1 MSLSRAHGLEN
12 LAPQKYYEFEL
23 EDDVFFLS
31 WGIVDI
37 GTLDFKCATI
47 LVTKTS
53 SCAIHTS
60 MVLGWFGG
68 WPFVGHTFFF
78 IVLAKT
84 SRLPY
89 IYHLGLTLLMLRV

>member
-60 MVLGWFGG
+60 MVLGWFG
-68 WPFVGHTFFF
+68 VGLVDGRLLGTHFF
-78 IVLAKT
+78 L
-84 SRLPY
+84 
-89 IYHLGLTLLMLRV
+89 